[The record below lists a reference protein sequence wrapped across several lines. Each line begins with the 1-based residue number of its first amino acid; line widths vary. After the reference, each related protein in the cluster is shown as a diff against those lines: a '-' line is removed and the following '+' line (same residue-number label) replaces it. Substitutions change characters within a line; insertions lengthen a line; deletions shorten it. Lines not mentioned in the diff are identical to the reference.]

1 MKTLQQFLEDS
12 GILKQYENEARER
25 KKNTP
30 QQKRMDKDLNRLTY
44 MLNRDLPPPMYK
56 SRSLF

>member
-1 MKTLQQFLEDS
+1 
-12 GILKQYENEARER
+12 
-25 KKNTP
+25 
-30 QQKRMDKDLNRLTY
+30 MDKDLNRLTY